1 MRDLLAMARFLV
13 DRWANGDIC
22 IAVPADVSHWYS
34 YWDRQDA
41 SLVLVWFIRS
51 LSGWCWIGCVQL
63 MSSSSSSRIKR
74 ASLPSLSVTICFSS
88 PADWRRGLRLT
99 TYDLRLARP
108 TTTALTEA
116 RTRQASASKLHHSR
130 ARCICSFLGFL
141 EVDDLVL
148 GQFSLQPSAGREMS
162 SSYSYGVKA

>member
-74 ASLPSLSVTICFSS
+74 ASLPSLSVTIYFSS

-99 TYDLRLARP
+99 TRP
-108 TTTALTEA
+108 TNNDRINRSPHTASVRVEA
-116 RTRQASASKLHHSR
+116 TSQPGEMYL
-130 ARCICSFLGFL
+130 
-141 EVDDLVL
+141 
-148 GQFSLQPSAGREMS
+148 QFSWIPRGGRSGTWPTQPPTFSGTRNE
-162 SSYSYGVKA
+162 